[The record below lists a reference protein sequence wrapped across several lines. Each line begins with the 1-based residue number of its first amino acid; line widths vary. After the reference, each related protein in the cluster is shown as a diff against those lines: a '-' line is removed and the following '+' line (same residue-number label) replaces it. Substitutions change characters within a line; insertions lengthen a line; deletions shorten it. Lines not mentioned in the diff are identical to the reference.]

1 MEIKD
6 RVNKYKEDMIKG
18 IRQLVAVRSVQEEA
32 KEGMPFGEGPA
43 KALNVALKLGESLGF
58 KTVNLDN
65 YAGYIEM
72 GEGDDV
78 IGILCHV
85 DVVPEGK
92 DWVHAPFGGEIVDE
106 KIYGRGVCDDKGPA
120 VMALYAMKIIK
131 DMGIPLKK
139 RFRLVLG
146 ANEESGFK
154 CVEHYKKVEGGFSM
168 GFSPDAEFPLIF
180 GEKGIYNAAIRSLAN
195 GDKPLKIVELNGGE
209 AKNVVA
215 PLCICK
221 LEGRKELL
229 NEIEEKFQIFAV
241 ESHLKCTTN
250 IDENQLALELQGIS
264 AHASTPALGV
274 NAITHMLKFL
284 GTIIDHSSFINA
296 FNRLI
301 GTDHSGESCNI
312 KCSDIYGELTLN
324 VGLISLKENLISATL
339 DIRYPITVEFETYAQ
354 SFQQQCNQAGL
365 EFLVESNKT
374 PLFVDPDSPLV
385 KTLYSSY
392 SEITGDFENKP
403 FTIGGGTYSRA
414 FENVVAFGVEFP
426 GEANRVHMSDEV
438 ISIDKMLLATEIYVD
453 AIMKL
458 NEL

>member
-6 RVNKYKEDMIKG
+6 RVKQYKEDIIKD
-18 IRQLVAVRSVQEEA
+18 IRKLVAIRSVQEEA

-43 KALNVALKLGESLGF
+43 NALNKALKLGRSLGF

-72 GEGDDV
+72 GEGADV

-85 DVVPEGK
+85 DVVPEGN
-92 DWVHAPFGGEIVDE
+92 DWVHAPFGGEIDDE

-131 DMGIPLKK
+131 DMNVPLKK
-139 RFRLVLG
+139 RVRLVLG

-154 CVEHYKKVEGGFSM
+154 CVEHYKEVEGGFSM

-195 GDKPLKIVELNGGE
+195 EDKSLKIVELDGGE

-229 NEIEEKFQIFAV
+229 KEIEEKFQVFAV
-241 ESHLKCTTN
+241 ETHLKCTAK
-250 IDENQLALELQGIS
+250 IEENLLALELQGIS
-264 AHASTPALGV
+264 AHASTPSLGI
-274 NAITHMLKFL
+274 NAVTHMLKFL
-284 GTIIDHSSFINA
+284 GSVIDHSPFVNA
-296 FNRLI
+296 FNELI
-301 GTDHSGESCNI
+301 GTDHSGENCGL
-312 KCSDIYGELTLN
+312 KCSDEYGELTLN
-324 VGLISLKENLISATL
+324 VGLISLKDNLISATV
-339 DIRYPITVEFETYAQ
+339 DIRYPITVAFGPYAQ
-354 SFQQQCNQAGL
+354 SFQQKCNQAGL
-365 EFLVESNKT
+365 EFIFESDKA

-392 SEITGDFENKP
+392 SQITGDYENKP

-414 FENVVAFGVEFP
+414 FENIVAFGVEFS
-426 GEANRVHMSDEV
+426 GDANRVHMSDEV
-438 ISIDKMLLATEIYVD
+438 ISIEKMLLATEIYVD